1 MLPKSMRA
9 ELEAALDRNCET
21 KGGAIIDYVCG
32 KKSRGGVVRKRD
44 LLLEKVIEL
53 AFEAVQEQEQA
64 QERKQD
70 LVREKRTLE
79 EALAEVK
86 KEERAP
92 PKRRVDESA
101 EEYAKRRRESQND
114 AQEIRTLRTRI
125 VELNRELKRLGEKE
139 KYLEDE
145 LVPRLIYELYRIEQ
159 VTREL
164 ENNAQ
169 GEG

>member
-1 MLPKSMRA
+1 MRS
-9 ELEAALDRNCET
+9 ELEAALDRNCVTKNGET
-21 KGGAIIDYVCG
+21 IDYVCG

-64 QERKQD
+64 QDTKND

-79 EALAEVK
+79 QALAEVK
-86 KEERAP
+86 KEEIAP
-92 PKRRVDESA
+92 PKRRIDESA
-101 EEYAKRRRESQND
+101 EQYAKRRREAQSD
-114 AQEIRTLRTRI
+114 AQETKLLRARI
-125 VELNRELKRLGEKE
+125 AELNRELKRISEKE

-164 ENNAQ
+164 ETNAEL
-169 GEG
+169 GRPAEF